1 MNSTNLTLWQAVEK
15 TPVEQTKPITGKSYS
30 GNSPKPHHLVR
41 RATETFGPCGIGWGF
56 KVLEERIIEAA
67 TYADGTPE
75 RMHYAKVQVWYMWG
89 GQRGEVEHVGGTILS
104 GRRKAGEGVPF
115 TDDDAPKKSVT
126 DALVKALSMIGF
138 AGDIFLGRY
147 DDSKYMAELRQEE
160 QVAKKAAAAPQS
172 PPERRQPPKAPA
184 QHSAPANGKARAGE
198 APTQPNDAIPFGE
211 DGGEV
216 LYVNTQGRD
225 TPLDLADAV
234 SRLEKAAEA
243 TTSLPD
249 EEFAGLMNANAGW
262 LTNRAPAALKA
273 LFNARNMDAA
283 DWLR

>member
-1 MNSTNLTLWQAVEK
+1 MQTSEQINEIAAALAKAQGAIKDAAKGGKNDHLKNKYATLTSIWDACREQLSTNSIAVVQA
-15 TPVEQTKPITGKSYS
+15 PSTGDDGSVVVTTRVVHSS
-30 GNSPKPHHLVR
+30 GQ
-41 RATETFGPCGIGWGF
+41 W
-56 KVLEERIIEAA
+56 LESSMACRPAKFDAQSMGSVTTYLKKYMLAA
-67 TYADGTPE
+67 
-75 RMHYAKVQVWYMWG
+75 M
-89 GQRGEVEHVGGTILS
+89 VGV
-104 GRRKAGEGVPF
+104 AP
-115 TDDDAPKKSVT
+115 DDDDDGESAVGRGS
-126 DALVKALSMIGF
+126 DS
-138 AGDIFLGRY
+138 GDTR
-147 DDSKYMAELRQEE
+147 DMRP
-160 QVAKKAAAAPQS
+160 AAPQS
-172 PPERRQPPKAPA
+172 PPQRRQPPK
-184 QHSAPANGKARAGE
+184 APANGKARAGE
-198 APTQPNDAIPFGE
+198 ASTQPNDPIPFGE

-249 EEFAGLMNANAGW
+249 EEFASLMNANAGW